1 MEGILLENL
10 EKWQKHRIKLE
21 VEITLTYIND
31 NNRVSMF

>member
-1 MEGILLENL
+1 MEGIILENL
-10 EKWQKHRIKLE
+10 EKWQKDRIKLE